1 MNYNEFLN
9 RIKEIKEMGYVKSHR
24 KGDTGI
30 GKTLEDL
37 LGITENNIAGP
48 DFSIYELK
56 SGRKD
61 SSSMLT
67 LFTKTPMPKGAIKK
81 LLEVFGYRQRK
92 EAGGVSQKK
101 LASYLGAKIKEPE
114 EPCIE
119 EKELH
124 VTVDAIRKNS
134 VGLMLRIVDDR
145 VYIANDKNVEA
156 YYERSVLEEAFRKK
170 YAKLIYV
177 SASRKKEDSEEYL
190 WFDEAYLL
198 EGFSFKRFSE
208 LVEKGVIKLDSVSVT
223 ILTEGRMT
231 MAQVFECC
239 LSICLNAL
247 KRWRK
252 SFNPAL
258 NLCSPEV

>member
-1 MNYNEFLN
+1 MNYNEFLK
-9 RIKEIKEMGYVKSHR
+9 RIKEIKEMGFVQTHR

-48 DFSIYELK
+48 DFSVYELK

-61 SSSMLT
+61 SPSMLT
-67 LFTKTPMPKGAIKK
+67 LFTKAPMPKGANKK

-92 EAGGVSQKK
+92 KPRDISQRKMANYVGIKIEEGEEEAG
-101 LASYLGAKIKEPE
+101 
-114 EPCIE
+114 IE

-124 VTVDAIRKNS
+124 VTVDAIKENS
-134 VGLMLRIVDDR
+134 VGLILKIADSRI
-145 VYIANDKNVEA
+145 YIANNKNVEA
-156 YYERSVLEEAFRKK
+156 YYEASVLKEAFENK

-177 SASRKKEDSEEYL
+177 LASRKEEDDTEFL

-208 LVEKGVIKLDSVSVT
+208 LVGKGVIKLDLRIGHYPDGRPHDHGTGFRVLPKHLPQCFKKIEK
-223 ILTEGRMT
+223 IL
-231 MAQVFECC
+231 
-239 LSICLNAL
+239 
-247 KRWRK
+247 
-252 SFNPAL
+252 
-258 NLCSPEV
+258 